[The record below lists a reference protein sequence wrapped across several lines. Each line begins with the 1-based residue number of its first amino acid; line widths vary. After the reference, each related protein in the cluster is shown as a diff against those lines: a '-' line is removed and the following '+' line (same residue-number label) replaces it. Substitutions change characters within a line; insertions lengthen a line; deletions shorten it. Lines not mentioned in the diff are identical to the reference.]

1 MEPEDLIKYGL
12 IPEFVGRMPVVSSL
26 KELNQ
31 EALIRILTEPKN
43 ALIKQYQK
51 LFAMEDTKLEFLPEA
66 LATIAKLAMRRKTG
80 ARGLRTIME
89 ETLLDTMY
97 EIPSHEKKLKKV
109 VVNEQFVL
117 NKSKPFLILS
127 NDSNTKKSEKQAK
140 VRKAKLTGTK

>member
-1 MEPEDLIKYGL
+1 
-12 IPEFVGRMPVVSSL
+12 MPVVSSL

-43 ALIKQYQK
+43 ALVKQYQK
-51 LFAMEDTKLEFLPEA
+51 LFSMEDTKLEFLPEA
-66 LATIAKLAMRRKTG
+66 LAIIAKLAMRRKTG

-97 EIPSHEKKLKKV
+97 EIPSHDKKLEKV

-127 NDSNTKKSEKQAK
+127 NDSDPKEVEKQAK

>member
-1 MEPEDLIKYGL
+1 MWGALGPDSA
-12 IPEFVGRMPVVSSL
+12 VGP
-26 KELNQ
+26 NNWG
-31 EALIRILTEPKN
+31 I
-43 ALIKQYQK
+43 
-51 LFAMEDTKLEFLPEA
+51 AMEDTKLEFLPEA
-66 LATIAKLAMRRKTG
+66 LGTIAKLAMRRKTG

-97 EIPSHEKKLKKV
+97 EIPSHDKKLKKV

-127 NDSNTKKSEKQAK
+127 NDSDSKEVEKQAK